1 LGLERTAISSASAS
15 AEAPSYMEALL
26 TSMPVSAVIMLWN
39 SYSSCSVPWLAS
51 AWYGV

>member
-1 LGLERTAISSASAS
+1 LARTAISRASAS
-15 AEAPSYMEALL
+15 AEAPSYIEALL
-26 TSMPVSAVIMLWN
+26 TSRPVSAHIMLWY